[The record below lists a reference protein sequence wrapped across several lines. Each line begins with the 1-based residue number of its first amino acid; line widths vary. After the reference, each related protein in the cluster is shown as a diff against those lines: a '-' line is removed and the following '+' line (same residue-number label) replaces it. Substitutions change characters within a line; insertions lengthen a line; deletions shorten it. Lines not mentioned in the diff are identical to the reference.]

1 MSDENFNIDIDEML
15 SKNLDDVENEANN
28 ISTKE
33 KINESSKSVTN
44 EKNEKTEKA
53 EKPDFEKSLR
63 ELDKIVEELQRSDLA
78 LDRSMHL
85 FRRGTELVQICK
97 EQLHAAE
104 QEVKEL
110 LADGNEIDYIPE
122 N

>member
-1 MSDENFNIDIDEML
+1 MSDEKFNIDIDEML
-15 SKNLDDVENEANN
+15 STNLDDVENEANN

-33 KINESSKSVTN
+33 KINESSESVTN
-44 EKNEKTEKA
+44 AENEQTEKA
-53 EKPDFEKSLR
+53 DFEKSLR

-122 N
+122 NW

>member
-1 MSDENFNIDIDEML
+1 MSDEKFNIDIDEMM
-15 SKNLDDVENEANN
+15 SRNLDEVENEANN
-28 ISTKE
+28 ITKE
-33 KINESSKSVTN
+33 EEGINSNAGVDKETESTD
-44 EKNEKTEKA
+44 
-53 EKPDFEKSLR
+53 KPDFEESLR

-97 EQLHAAE
+97 KQLNAAE
-104 QEVKEL
+104 HEVKEL